1 MLSLDST
8 SALTIGCGRCRFL
21 VSSSLHCWNRM
32 KLRSKGLDSRRKA
45 LRTSRSNWMKLRS
58 GALGCWNLRK
68 KIVVPHEMV
77 LYGRDGPRGEKESPV
92 DEEIARAIHRWQ
104 SKNCPR
110 ATDSTRELGK
120 SSARGNQ
127 VILPL
132 LLPPSLG

>member
-58 GALGCWNLRK
+58 GAFGCWNLRK
-68 KIVVPHEMV
+68 KVAA
-77 LYGRDGPRGEKESPV
+77 GRNWLHCADFFPS
-92 DEEIARAIHRWQ
+92 
-104 SKNCPR
+104 
-110 ATDSTRELGK
+110 
-120 SSARGNQ
+120 
-127 VILPL
+127 L
-132 LLPPSLG
+132 LLTVLRCSKAGKTLGRMGSLLLASWLLW